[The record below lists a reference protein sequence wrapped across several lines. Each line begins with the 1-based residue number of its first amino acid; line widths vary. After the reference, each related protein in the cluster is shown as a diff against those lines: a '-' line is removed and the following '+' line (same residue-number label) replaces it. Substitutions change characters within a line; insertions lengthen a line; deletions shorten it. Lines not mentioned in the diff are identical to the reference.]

1 MGVQRGEA
9 CRGVL
14 VKRLH
19 LQVNDIMGVDIE
31 TLAPGDGS
39 TFPKPGQKVTCHY
52 VLTLQDGR
60 KIDSSRDRGQPF
72 QFNIGRQEVI
82 AGWDEGVAKMSKG
95 QSQVDHLVG
104 HGLRSQRGPRT
115 DSWRSNSYFRCGTD
129 QCFVNILLHIKAKY
143 LIRTTNC
150 IS

>member
-1 MGVQRGEA
+1 MGVPPGGLERRSLSG
-9 CRGVL
+9 RVL

-31 TLAPGDGS
+31 TLAAGDGS

-52 VLTLQDGR
+52 VLTL
-60 KIDSSRDRGQPF
+60 
-72 QFNIGRQEVI
+72 
-82 AGWDEGVAKMSKG
+82 
-95 QSQVDHLVG
+95 QVDHLVG

>member
-1 MGVQRGEA
+1 MGEA

-31 TLAPGDGS
+31 TLAAGDGS

-82 AGWDEGVAKMSKG
+82 
-95 QSQVDHLVG
+95 G
-104 HGLRSQRGPRT
+104 HGLRVWPRCRKARGPSSPSRRT
-115 DSWRSNSYFRCGTD
+115 WAMEPTGCPDRSPEVPLSSSTLSYQRLVRF
-129 QCFVNILLHIKAKY
+129 LP
-143 LIRTTNC
+143 
-150 IS
+150 